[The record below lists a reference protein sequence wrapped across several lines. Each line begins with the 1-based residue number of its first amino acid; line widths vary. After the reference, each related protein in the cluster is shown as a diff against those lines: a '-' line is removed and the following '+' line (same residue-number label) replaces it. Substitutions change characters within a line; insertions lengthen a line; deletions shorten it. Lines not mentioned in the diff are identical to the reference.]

1 MTLNPRNYDLD
12 ELRRMAGNGGDEFQ
26 FGVKSRRG
34 PEGAEAILRSNQQRE
49 LALLDQVA
57 PDATR
62 SKPYLTEPPSTYAA
76 EVLVFEWLEYLV
88 AKVGFQRAAAALSYY
103 ASIGWITDEA
113 EAGLREYLRG
123 VGGGDDGGG
132 DRLDMDD
139 HLLSLIYVARL
150 SAMS

>member
-1 MTLNPRNYDLD
+1 MRLNPRNYDLD

-26 FGVKSRRG
+26 FGVQPRRG

-113 EAGLREYLRG
+113 QAALREYLRG
-123 VGGGDDGGG
+123 VGGGDEGGG

-150 SAMS
+150 SAMG

>member
-1 MTLNPRNYDLD
+1 MTINPRNYDLD
-12 ELRRMAGNGGDEFQ
+12 ELRRMAGNGGEEFD
-26 FGVKSRRG
+26 FGVQARQG
-34 PEGAEAILRSNQQRE
+34 PTGAEAILRSNQQRE

-62 SKPYLTEPPSTYAA
+62 SKPYLSAPPSTYAA

-103 ASIGWITDEA
+103 ASIGWITDDA
-113 EAGLREYLRG
+113 EAALREYLRG
-123 VGGGDDGGG
+123 VGGSDDGKDG
-132 DRLDMDD
+132 RLDMDD

-150 SAMS
+150 SAMA

>member
-1 MTLNPRNYDLD
+1 MTINPRNYDID

-26 FGVKSRRG
+26 FGVQPQSG
-34 PEGAEAILRSNQQRE
+34 PRGAEAILRSNQQRE

-57 PDATR
+57 PDATK

-88 AKVGFQRAAAALSYY
+88 AKVGFQRTAAALSYY
-103 ASIGWITDEA
+103 ASIGWITDESEVA
-113 EAGLREYLRG
+113 LREYLRG
-123 VGGGDDGGG
+123 VGGGDDGGNT
-132 DRLDMDD
+132 RLDMDD

-150 SAMS
+150 SAMG